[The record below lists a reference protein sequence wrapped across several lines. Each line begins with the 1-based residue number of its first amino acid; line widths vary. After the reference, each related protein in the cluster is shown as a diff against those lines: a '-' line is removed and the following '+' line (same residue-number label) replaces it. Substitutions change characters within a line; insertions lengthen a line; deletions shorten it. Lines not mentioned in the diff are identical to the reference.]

1 MSDWLAEFGASFL
14 DHLQGAMKHDQHNP
28 KFPFTLKRNVIS
40 QPNVFLQRL
49 MRETMLFR
57 YKPKKK
63 KWKSCLDTFSYNPK
77 IMGF

>member
-57 YKPKKK
+57 YKPTKKMEV
-63 KWKSCLDTFSYNPK
+63 LLRHF
-77 IMGF
+77 FL

>member
-63 KWKSCLDTFSYNPK
+63 MEVLLRHF
-77 IMGF
+77 FL